1 MSAVEVKFMFEG
13 VVFSSH
19 VLISKLSESINRL
32 EFTISFFSA
41 YLISKYSS
49 GYFLVF
55 ENDRFKPI
63 YTRDEKESELIK
75 CIQEALL
82 KIPGVLKENM
92 RFSA

>member
-19 VLISKLSESINRL
+19 VLISNLSESINRL

-41 YLISKYSS
+41 YLVGKYAS

-55 ENDRFKPI
+55 ENNRFKPV

-75 CIQEALL
+75 SIQEALL
-82 KIPGVLKENM
+82 KIPGLLKEKYA
-92 RFSA
+92 F